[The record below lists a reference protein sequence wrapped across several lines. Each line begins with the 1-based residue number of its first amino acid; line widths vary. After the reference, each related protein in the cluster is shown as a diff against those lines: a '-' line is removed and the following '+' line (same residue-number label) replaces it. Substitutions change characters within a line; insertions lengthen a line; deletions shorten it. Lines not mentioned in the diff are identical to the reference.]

1 MDGGGGVLGLCEIE
15 FQLWLGL
22 PELEGLPGL
31 GGGGGLG
38 VLTCTRGGSW
48 GAGKVGF
55 VSLVGATW
63 GEHCIE
69 CSMHICQVFSVCN
82 NKGS

>member
-1 MDGGGGVLGLCEIE
+1 MGWCDIN

-38 VLTCTRGGSW
+38 VLTCLGFPGLEDLHKMGWGGE
-48 GAGKVGF
+48 GGVLG
-55 VSLVGATW
+55 W
-63 GEHCIE
+63 GEGRIYCVGRGHL
-69 CSMHICQVFSVCN
+69 
-82 NKGS
+82 G